1 MILALLV
8 VGAGGAVFLLLQT
21 RVSFTNTLA
30 AAVQVVVAGAPPVVV
45 PAGATVKLPASFG
58 KTLVAEWELVRPISA
73 DSAPMGETMH
83 GSTSWCG
90 ARAASCTPRRRRG
103 RVRPPTSR
111 RSSRTPRRS
120 RCG

>member
-1 MILALLV
+1 MQAPAPNLVPLFVILALLV

-73 DSAPMGETMH
+73 DSAPDGRDDARLD
-83 GSTSWCG
+83 GG
-90 ARAASCTPRRRRG
+90 AEPARRRARLG
-103 RVRPPTSR
+103 DDAA
-111 RSSRTPRRS
+111 
-120 RCG
+120 G